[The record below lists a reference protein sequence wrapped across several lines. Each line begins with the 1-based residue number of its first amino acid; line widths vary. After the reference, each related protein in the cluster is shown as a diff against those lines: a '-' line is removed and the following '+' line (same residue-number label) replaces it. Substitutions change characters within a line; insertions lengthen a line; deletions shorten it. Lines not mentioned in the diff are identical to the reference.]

1 MRSLPS
7 KDIAAYLQD
16 ILKSIDHIKSFV
28 GQTSFEEF
36 QYDVKTI
43 AAVERMLLIIS
54 EAAIRL
60 GTIAEELC
68 TEIPWRDIRGL
79 GNWIRHQYG
88 DVDSGRVWEM
98 VVQDLP
104 PLHTAVTRALNSLLP
119 ETD

>member
-7 KDIAAYLQD
+7 KDIAAYLRD
-16 ILKSIDHIKSFV
+16 ILKSIDLIQLFV
-28 GQTSFEEF
+28 GQTTFDDFRDDE
-36 QYDVKTI
+36 KTT
-43 AAVERMLLIIS
+43 AAVERKLLIIS

-60 GTIAEELC
+60 GMVAEELC
-68 TEIPWRDIRGL
+68 PEIPWRDIRGL

-104 PLHTAVTRALNSLLP
+104 PLAAAVTKVLKSFP
-119 ETD
+119 SETT